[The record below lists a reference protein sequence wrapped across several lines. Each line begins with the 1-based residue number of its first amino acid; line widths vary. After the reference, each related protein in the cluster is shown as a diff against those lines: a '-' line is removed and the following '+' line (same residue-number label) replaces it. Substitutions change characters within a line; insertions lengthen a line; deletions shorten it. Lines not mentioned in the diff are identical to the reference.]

1 MYLKFL
7 HDIENNIFSTA
18 IIVDSFGTEQLSEDE
33 EKELLKDFP
42 SKVAY
47 RALKFTKNVEIKG
60 NVPEVTA
67 TEPNESTVVAV
78 TLPALSN
85 KEILLN
91 ECFEA
96 VYHIDVNKIS
106 PTAIDEHVLKT
117 KELVAQAYCIV
128 FDEVIREAVE
138 NIMKELRTKAPA
150 FTGEKTVE
158 V

>member
-1 MYLKFL
+1 MYLKIV
-7 HDIENNIFSTA
+7 HDIENNVFSTV
-18 IIVDSFGTEQLSEDE
+18 ITIDSFGTEQLSEDE
-33 EKELLKDFP
+33 ERELLKDFP

-47 RALKFTKNVEIKG
+47 RNLKFTKNVEVKS
-60 NVPEVTA
+60 NVPEITD

-85 KEILLN
+85 REIVLN
-91 ECFEA
+91 ECFEV
-96 VYHIDVNKIS
+96 VYHIDISKVS
-106 PTAIDEHVLKT
+106 PTAIDEHVLTT

-128 FDEVIREAVE
+128 FDEVIRAEIE
-138 NIMKELRTKAPA
+138 RIMKELRTKAPA